1 MIPAWPLRDNR
12 AYRAHIRGQEMQM
25 KFLVAASTIALGSF
39 GIAGVAHAQSTGS
52 VDFEETIIV
61 SGKLTRSVAG
71 VETPDTSRAKQV
83 LDQAIISR
91 QAPGQSI
98 NDIINLVPGVSFQNN
113 DPFGS
118 AGGTLTI
125 RGFDSSRI
133 SQTFDGL
140 PLNDTGNYALYSN
153 QQLDP
158 ELIEQVNV
166 NLGSTDVDS
175 PTAAATG
182 STVNYRTRRPSE
194 DFGVRMIGSAGRFD
208 FMRVFGMVDT
218 GNLNASGLR
227 AFIAASSATNDTIF
241 GGIGQINKKQVNA
254 RIYQPIGDNGDFI
267 SIAAHAN
274 RNRNN
279 FFGSVN
285 LRTDTFPDTKA
296 ERDIT
301 VARCTVP
308 AGVTGV
314 TDAASSCGS
323 AFDYRYN
330 PSDTGNIRLNSRF
343 TLADGLVLSVDPS
356 IQYTKANGGGT
367 AVARE
372 GVFALGGVNYTGYI
386 GSTPY
391 FGGVDLNGDGDIRDQ
406 VRIHTPS
413 QTQTWRIGVISSLRY
428 DIDDNNVVRLAYSY
442 DRGRHRQTGETGLL
456 AFNGFGAEPFP
467 VDNALIGLDGTA
479 LQKRNRLSY
488 AILHQV
494 SGEYRGTF
502 NNLTATLGLRMPFF
516 RRNLTNNC
524 FATSATGNVSC
535 FGTDTANTSYD
546 AATTFQGPQQR
557 IFNYKK
563 LLPNAGLTYRIGDN
577 ASLFGNYSQ
586 GLQVPG
592 TDNLYQSFFYS
603 TDRAEAKPNPE
614 TAHNFDLG
622 FRVRSGRV
630 QAQAS
635 GWWTIYNNRLA
646 SAYDLDLDA
655 TIYRNLGRVDKYGID
670 GSISYMPVNDLSI
683 YLFGSYL
690 KSKIKNNVVTG
701 ESTVGGVTTPIVA
714 QTAGKRE
721 GGAPVYTFGTRVQG
735 DIGPVSLGIQ
745 AKRTGPRYVNDVNL
759 PIISGGAEV
768 YRNKTPAYTL
778 VDLDAKLSLEFLG
791 LNDKTFFQLNVSN
804 LFDEVYVGGFTGTAT
819 SNTTVPFAQIGAP
832 RTVIGTISV
841 GF

>member
-1 MIPAWPLRDNR
+1 
-12 AYRAHIRGQEMQM
+12 MQM
-25 KFLVAASTIALGSF
+25 KFLVAASTIAIGSLTLVDT
-39 GIAGVAHAQSTGS
+39 ALAQSTGS

-61 SGKLTRSVAG
+61 SGKIIRSVAG

-91 QAPGQSI
+91 QVPGQSI

-166 NLGSTDVDS
+166 NLGSTDIDS

-182 STVNYRTRRPSE
+182 STVNYRTRKPSE
-194 DFGVRMIGSAGRFD
+194 DFGASMVGSVGRFD

-241 GGIGQINKKQVNA
+241 GGIGQIDKKQVNA
-254 RIYQPIGDNGDFI
+254 RVYQPLGDNGDFI
-267 SIAAHAN
+267 SIAGHYN
-274 RNRNN
+274 KNRNN

-285 LRTDTFPDTKA
+285 LRSDTFPDTKA
-296 ERDIT
+296 ERDYT

-314 TDAASSCGS
+314 ADAASSCGS
-323 AFDYRYN
+323 VFDYRYN

-367 AVARE
+367 SVARE
-372 GVFALGGVNYTGYI
+372 GVYTLSGTSYTGYI

-391 FGGVDLNGDGDIRDQ
+391 FGGIDLNGDTDTRDQ

-428 DIDDNNVVRLAYSY
+428 DIDENNIVRLAYSY

-456 AFNGFGAEPFP
+456 AYNGFGAEPFP
-467 VDNALIGLDGTA
+467 VDNALIGKDGTA

-488 AILHQV
+488 AILHQI

-502 NNLTATLGLRMPFF
+502 SDLTVTAGLRSPFF
-516 RRNLTNNC
+516 RRNLTNYC
-524 FATSATGNVSC
+524 FVTSATGNVSC
-535 FGTDTANTSYD
+535 FGTDAANAAYD
-546 AATTFQGPQQR
+546 ASTTFQGPQQR
-557 IFNYKK
+557 IFNYNK
-563 LLPNAGLTYRIGDN
+563 LLPSFGLTYDVGPSGSIF
-577 ASLFGNYSQ
+577 ANYSQ

-592 TDNLYQSFFYS
+592 TDNLYQSFFYAP
-603 TDRAEAKPNPE
+603 DRAEAKPAPE
-614 TAHNFDLG
+614 TSHNFDLG
-622 FRVRSGRV
+622 FRVRSGKV

-635 GWWTIYNNRLA
+635 AWYTIYNNRLA
-646 SAYDLDLDA
+646 SAYDVDLDA

-670 GSISYMPVNDLSI
+670 GSISYMPIDSFSL

-690 KSKIKNNVVTG
+690 KSKIKNDVITG
-701 ESTVGGVTTPIVA
+701 ETTVGGVVTPVFA
-714 QTAGKRE
+714 ATAGKRE
-721 GGAPVYTFGTRVQG
+721 GGAPVYTFGARAQG
-735 DIGPVSLGIQ
+735 EIGPVSLGIQ
-745 AKRTGPRYVNDVNL
+745 AKRTGPRFVNDQNL
-759 PIISGGAEV
+759 PITISGAQV
-768 YRNKTPAYTL
+768 YPNKTPAYTL

-804 LFDEVYVGGFTGTAT
+804 LFDEVYVGGFSGTAT
-819 SNTTVPFAQIGAP
+819 SATSVPFAQIGAP

>member
-1 MIPAWPLRDNR
+1 
-12 AYRAHIRGQEMQM
+12 MQM
-25 KFLVAASTIALGSF
+25 KFLVAASTIAFGSV
-39 GIAGVAHAQSTGS
+39 ALANAAHAQSTGS
-52 VDFEETIIV
+52 VDFEQPIIV
-61 SGKLTRSVAG
+61 TGTVAKSVAG
-71 VETPDTSRAKQV
+71 VETPNTTRAKQV

-182 STVNYRTRRPSE
+182 STVNYRTRKPTE
-194 DFGVRMIGSAGRFD
+194 DFGVRMVGSAGRFD
-208 FMRVFGMVDT
+208 FMRVFGSIDT

-241 GGIGQINKKQVNA
+241 GGIGEINKKQINA
-254 RIYQPIGDNGDFI
+254 RIYQPLGGNGDFI
-267 SIAAHAN
+267 SIAGHYN

-285 LRTDTFPDTKA
+285 LRSDTFPDTKA
-296 ERDIT
+296 ERDIQT
-301 VARCTVP
+301 ARCTVP

-314 TDAASSCGS
+314 ADAASSCGS
-323 AFDYRYN
+323 AFDYRFN
-330 PSDTGNIRLNSRF
+330 PSDTGNIRINSRF
-343 TLADGLVLSVDPS
+343 TLADGLVLTVDPS

-372 GVFALGGVNYTGYI
+372 GVFTLSGTTYTGYI

-391 FGGVDLNGDGDIRDQ
+391 FGGVDLNGDGDILDQ
-406 VRIHTPS
+406 VRLHTPS
-413 QTQTWRIGVISSLRY
+413 QTQTWRLGVISSLRY
-428 DIDDNNVVRLAYSY
+428 DIDENNVVRLSYSY

-456 AFNGFGAEPFP
+456 ALNGFGADYFP
-467 VDNALIGLDGTA
+467 VDNSLTGKDGTV

-502 NNLTATLGLRMPFF
+502 GDLTTTVGLRLPFF
-516 RRNLTNNC
+516 RRNLTNYC
-524 FATSATGNVSC
+524 FTTSVTGNVSC
-535 FGTDTANTSYD
+535 FGTDAANTSYD

-557 IFNYKK
+557 IFNYSK
-563 LLPNAGLTYRIGDN
+563 LLPNVGFTYQVGGN
-577 ASLFGNYSQ
+577 ASVFGNYSQ

-592 TDNLYQSFFYS
+592 TDNLYQSFFYAP
-603 TDRAEAKPNPE
+603 DRAEAKPRPE
-614 TAHNFDLG
+614 QSHNFDLG

-635 GWWTIYNNRLA
+635 AWWTIYNNRLA
-646 SAYDLDLDA
+646 SAYDVDLDA

-670 GSISYMPVNDLSI
+670 GSVSFMPIDNFSL

-701 ESTVGGVTTPIVA
+701 ETTSGGVTTPVFA

-721 GGAPVYTFGTRVQG
+721 GGAPVYTFGARAQG
-735 DIGPVSLGIQ
+735 EIGPVSLGVQ
-745 AKRTGPRYVNDVNL
+745 AKRTGPRYVNDQNL
-759 PIISGGAEV
+759 PITVGGSAV
-768 YRNKTPAYTL
+768 YPNKTPAYTL
-778 VDLDAKLSLEFLG
+778 VDLDAKVSLEFLG
-791 LNDKTFFQLNVSN
+791 LNDKTFFQLNVLN
-804 LFDEVYVGGFTGTAT
+804 VFDEVYVGGFSGTAT
-819 SNTTVPFAQIGAP
+819 STSSVPFAQIGAP
-832 RTVIGTISV
+832 RTVIGSISV